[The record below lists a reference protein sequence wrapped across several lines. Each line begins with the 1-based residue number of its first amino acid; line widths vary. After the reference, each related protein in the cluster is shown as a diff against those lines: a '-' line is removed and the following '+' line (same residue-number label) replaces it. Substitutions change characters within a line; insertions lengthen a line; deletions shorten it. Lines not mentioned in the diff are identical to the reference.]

1 MKRQNTIAHIVA
13 SIIALAATSASLLI
27 APVMAADSYP
37 LQTTDPKVAS
47 ALDYLSGEQASD
59 GSISSFV
66 DSAWIA
72 MAIAAA
78 DEDPHD
84 WQVGG
89 NSIVDYLAA
98 NAGSASSATDYS
110 RMILAIVASGEDP
123 TDFGARNFV
132 SLLEGTYDDA
142 SQQIGDETSL
152 NDDAFGILAL
162 VAAGRSQSSQIVT
175 DSVSFLLANQN
186 GDGGWGWTVGTDSDV
201 DMSSAIIM
209 ALISAGESAGSTA
222 ITNALA
228 YIESTQ
234 QDNGGFESW
243 GSTNAETDSWVIS
256 AIVACG
262 EDPNGAIWSST
273 TGNTAVDDLL
283 TYQQAGGEFY
293 FQDGSPGAWPS
304 QTTAKAIIALLGK
317 FYPVVALEPTSEE
330 GVSVDVRIEGQSST
344 IWSGSVTVTESIV
357 MATNS
362 NNPYYCEDPTAIGA
376 LDEASKA
383 GGFDYETTDEY
394 GEAFESLYIT
404 SIGGEG
410 EPGSM
415 TSAWLYRVDYVSALV
430 GAGGFILGE
439 TTPPTPPHREIL
451 FYYITDNK
459 WGALPLRTEVD
470 NVEPAVGEQF
480 TVTVSEFSDDTGEWS
495 PCEGATVHADTNYT
509 TGALGTVDITVD
521 MDATLE
527 IYAEKESFIRSNR
540 VTVTVGT
547 GSGAAS
553 EVGLTATII
562 PAIAITVEPGSLDFG
577 ELGPRDTSD
586 PQPITITNVGA
597 WDVEVTCE
605 VSGAAGD
612 LYFEGLSLNG
622 DLSDLFREIINRGND
637 TECSA
642 TLTVPES
649 YTGIGEQSGTVI
661 FWAAEAP

>member
-1 MKRQNTIAHIVA
+1 VKRQKTIAHIVT

-37 LQTTDPKVAS
+37 LPATDPEVAS
-47 ALDYLSGEQASD
+47 ALDYLSGEQGSD
-59 GSISSFV
+59 GSIGSFV
-66 DSAWIA
+66 DSAWVA

-98 NAGSASSATDYS
+98 SAGSASSSTDYS

-123 TDFGARNFV
+123 TAFGGRDFV

-142 SQQIGDETSL
+142 NQQIGDETAL
-152 NDDAFGILAL
+152 NDDAFGIMAL
-162 VAAGRSQSSQIVT
+162 VAAGQSQSSQIVT
-175 DSVSFLLANQN
+175 DSVGFLLANQN

-201 DMSSAIIM
+201 DMTSAIIM
-209 ALISAGESAGSTA
+209 ALISAGESAGSAA
-222 ITNALA
+222 ITDALA

-243 GSTNAETDSWVIS
+243 GSTNAETDSWAIS

-262 EDPNGAIWSST
+262 EDPNGAAWSST
-273 TGNTAVDDLL
+273 AGNTPVDDLL

-304 QTTAKAIIALLGK
+304 QTTAKAIIALLGES
-317 FYPVVALEPTSEE
+317 YPVVALEPTGEE

-344 IWSGSVTVTESIV
+344 IWSGSVTVTESTV
-357 MATNS
+357 TATNS
-362 NNPYYCEDPTAIGA
+362 GIPYYFEDQTALGA
-376 LDEASKA
+376 LDEAAQA

-394 GEAFESLYIT
+394 GSSLFIT
-404 SIGGEG
+404 SIDGEA
-410 EPGSM
+410 GSA

-430 GAGGFILGE
+430 GAGDFILGE

-451 FYYITDNK
+451 FYYITDNN
-459 WGALPLRTEVD
+459 WGALPLRIEVD
-470 NVEPAVGEQF
+470 NAEPAVGEQF
-480 TVTVSEFSDDTGEWS
+480 TVTVSEFSDDTGDWS
-495 PCEGATVHADTNYT
+495 PCEGATVHADANYT

-586 PQPITITNVGA
+586 PQLITITNVGA
-597 WDVEVTCE
+597 WDIEVTCE
-605 VSGAAGD
+605 ANGAAGD
-612 LYFEGLSLNG
+612 LYFEGLELNG
-622 DLSDLFREIINRGND
+622 DLWNLFREIINRGND

-649 YTGIGEQSGTVI
+649 YTGVGEQSGTVI